1 VSPKRSPGSHDGSE
15 PPRKKR
21 PHCADGT
28 LSSGKPIFRRYISQ
42 VLHGTDSK
50 ISGQGMGLL
59 NKLVESIADDVWK
72 TAILITQ
79 KNNRKTV
86 GSRDA
91 NTATTILFTRKL
103 MAQFNPF
110 VQERLGQYVAT
121 SRGEKSHPV
130 TRSDRAQLLFSV
142 GRVERLARAKHLRS
156 HQRISSTC
164 AVYVSSVL
172 EFITKEI
179 VKESEAV
186 MQTTNKKILTPR
198 HFLLGIAN
206 NVDLGCLVQ
215 NYNIINAG
223 VIPTHVASNG
233 QSGGVATANVDED
246 DDYGYDDDECNSVQQ
261 QHGGAK
267 DASPPNVTKAG
278 IVRLMRRAG
287 VERVGNMNAGTYE
300 TSLSIIDDA
309 LGLLLKATIAMLNHR
324 GLKTIRVREVVDAIE
339 ILNELKQAEVFKIN
353 LQGNCLSDINVK
365 HAKPNR
371 SPRAKSQ
378 DAAEADLVADS
389 APKRKSKPG
398 VKARRDI
405 KRYQN
410 TVELLLQPTGFS
422 RAIRYECDEH
432 NSDTRHSAT
441 ALRFIQSIVENYLVG
456 IFQDA
461 NKLAAHA
468 KRKTLLVKD
477 ILLTQRSNGLGMCV

>member
-110 VQERLGQYVAT
+110 VKERLDQYVAT

-142 GRVERLARAKHLRS
+142 GRVERLARSKHLRS

-179 VKESEAV
+179 IKESEAV

-206 NVDLGCLVQ
+206 NADLGCLVQ

-223 VIPTHVASNG
+223 VVPTHAASRG
-233 QSGGVATANVDED
+233 QSGGASANDED
-246 DDYGYDDDECNSVQQ
+246 DGYEYDECNDGE
-261 QHGGAK
+261 QHGGK
-267 DASPPNVTKAG
+267 DGYPPNVTKAG

-287 VERVGNMNAGTYE
+287 VERVGNMNSGTYE

-324 GLKTIRVREVVDAIE
+324 RLKTIRVREVVDAIE

-422 RAIRYECDEH
+422 RAIRYECDAH

-477 ILLTQRSNGLGMCV
+477 ILLTQRSNDLGMCV

>member
-1 VSPKRSPGSHDGSE
+1 
-15 PPRKKR
+15 
-21 PHCADGT
+21 
-28 LSSGKPIFRRYISQ
+28 
-42 VLHGTDSK
+42 
-50 ISGQGMGLL
+50 MGLL

-86 GSRDA
+86 SSRDA

-103 MAQFNPF
+103 MAQFTPY
-110 VQERLGQYVAT
+110 VQERLAQYVAT

-172 EFITKEI
+172 EFITKAI
-179 VKESEAV
+179 IKESEAV

-198 HFLLGIAN
+198 HFLLGIAKN
-206 NVDLGCLVQ
+206 ADLGCLVQ

-223 VIPTHVASNG
+223 VVPTHAASRG
-233 QSGGVATANVDED
+233 QSGGASANED
-246 DDYGYDDDECNSVQQ
+246 DGDDEYDDVCNDGEQQ
-261 QHGGAK
+261 GGAY
-267 DASPPNVTKAG
+267 PPNVTKAG

-287 VERVGNMNAGTYE
+287 VERVGNMNSGTYE
-300 TSLSIIDDA
+300 TSMSIIDDA

-324 GLKTIRVREVVDAIE
+324 RLKTIRVREVVDAIE

-378 DAAEADLVADS
+378 DAADEDLVADS

-422 RAIRYECDEH
+422 RAIRYECDAH

-477 ILLTQRSNGLGMCV
+477 ILLTQRSNDLGMCV